1 MSSNLVSHD
10 TDKMRNWSN
19 TMNSNSSDYRNLID
33 ELYALIADFANSNI
47 FKGGL
52 ATDLSTNIEEQ
63 KSEYLRYE
71 TLPIS
76 PEPTLINGIPIEIK
90 KSKLSASSAVDANI
104 MPIESQCSLIF
115 LKSS

>member
-71 TLPIS
+71 TLFNEAADI
-76 PEPTLINGIPIEIK
+76 
-90 KSKLSASSAVDANI
+90 
-104 MPIESQCSLIF
+104 
-115 LKSS
+115 LKSRSQKIDSDEAYLQNRIRNNNPMGM